1 MYDNICKFI
10 AEEFSEDIA
19 TWLLGSRI
27 TLTQLSPREL
37 SLEPIRADSLIL
49 LTSEELILHL
59 EFQTEPDEKIP
70 FRMLDYRVRSYRRF
84 PDQQMNQVVIY
95 LKPTASDLVYQNYFQ
110 LSRTNHEFDIIR
122 LWEQPTE
129 TFFNS
134 LGLLP
139 FAVLSQTNDKRAVL
153 SQVAQVIETIPQKQ
167 LKSNLAACTD
177 ILAGLVLEKQ
187 IIVSILREE
196 IMRESVI
203 YQDILQ
209 QGIERGIEQ
218 VALNML
224 QEGIEV
230 EQVAKL
236 TNLSLERIQS
246 LQKLTEEEDQN

>member
-1 MYDNICKFI
+1 M
-10 AEEFSEDIA
+10 
-19 TWLLGSRI
+19 
-27 TLTQLSPREL
+27 
-37 SLEPIRADSLIL
+37 
-49 LTSEELILHL
+49 
-59 EFQTEPDEKIP
+59 
-70 FRMLDYRVRSYRRF
+70 
-84 PDQQMNQVVIY
+84 
-95 LKPTASDLVYQNYFQ
+95 
-110 LSRTNHEFDIIR
+110 
-122 LWEQPTE
+122 
-129 TFFNS
+129 
-134 LGLLP
+134 P
-139 FAVLSQTNDKRAVL
+139 FAVLTETNDKRAVL

-209 QGIERGIEQ
+209 QGIERRIEQ